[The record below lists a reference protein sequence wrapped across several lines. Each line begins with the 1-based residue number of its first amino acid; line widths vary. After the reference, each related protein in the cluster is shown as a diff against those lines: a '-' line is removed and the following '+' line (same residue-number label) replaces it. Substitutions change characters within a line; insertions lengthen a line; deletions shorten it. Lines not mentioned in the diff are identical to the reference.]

1 MSNRL
6 EELIYFLLDKGY
18 SKDEILLF
26 VSTTVGRNIN
36 IEIIYRVY
44 EITKKKWLKG
54 GDRNE

>member
-6 EELIYFLLDKGY
+6 EELIYFLLDKGC
-18 SKDEILLF
+18 SKDQILLY
-26 VSTTVGRNIN
+26 VSSTVGRSIN

-54 GDRNE
+54 GRRNE